1 MLQRAIDL
9 ETEKVRILEARRG
22 EGESLRRELLEATAD
37 LAARRAEAATAARRQ
52 AELFATLAERVDG
65 KPPAEFLAAELDW
78 SRMNDPPA
86 GSGDPGVSPAPDGS
100 DRRRDTPPKIWYNLP
115 EIDLTFFYN
124 IGSRDRHFT
133 DELDRERG
141 HTPGVEVTLE
151 FPLDLWRSGRSFS
164 RQVEA
169 HAERQRLALLALER
183 RTAGRAR
190 EAALAHDEAAALV
203 AAAEADLALRE
214 EERRVTFL
222 RANDMRD
229 STDSNP
235 ELQGIRA
242 EVVLIEARI
251 AVARARG
258 ELARRYFERAMIH
271 GADPKELALALSP
284 AASLSN
290 TLQPAPTDALGGGL

>member
-1 MLQRAIDL
+1 
-9 ETEKVRILEARRG
+9 
-22 EGESLRRELLEATAD
+22 
-37 LAARRAEAATAARRQ
+37 
-52 AELFATLAERVDG
+52 
-65 KPPAEFLAAELDW
+65 
-78 SRMNDPPA
+78 
-86 GSGDPGVSPAPDGS
+86 
-100 DRRRDTPPKIWYNLP
+100 
-115 EIDLTFFYN
+115 
-124 IGSRDRHFT
+124 
-133 DELDRERG
+133 LDRERG